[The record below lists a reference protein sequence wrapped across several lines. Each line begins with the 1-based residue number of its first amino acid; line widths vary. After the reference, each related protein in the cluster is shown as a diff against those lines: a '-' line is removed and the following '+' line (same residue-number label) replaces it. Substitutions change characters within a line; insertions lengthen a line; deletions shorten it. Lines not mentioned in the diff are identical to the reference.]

1 MLLCCLLLACKK
13 DKPNS
18 CCTLPATDTTRQV
31 LVVCEGSL
39 GNGNGALTLYLPNK
53 DSVYEDV
60 YKAVNGQSLGDVFQS
75 ITPIGNNY
83 FLCINNSD
91 KILVIN
97 KTDWTLQ
104 STISIPKPRYIL
116 PVSEHKAY
124 VSSLFSNKLYAID
137 PGTLQTTDTVVM
149 PYQNTEG
156 LTLSADGNKVLVCIW
171 DTANNH
177 LYSVDIATNTSI
189 QTTALAGYAPQECF
203 YDKNGMLWVLSGN
216 ATKKKDA
223 ALTRIDP
230 STGNVLQTYQFPA
243 GADVIRPVT
252 NLAKDSIYFI
262 EVNYNGGTQYNGIY
276 RMSIND
282 AILPAQAFVQAAAYQ
297 YFWGLSID
305 PLSGNIYLADPKGFV
320 QKGSVYIYRPDG
332 TKIGEFKTGVGPGH
346 FYFKI

>member
-1 MLLCCLLLACKK
+1 MLACKK
-13 DKPNS
+13 DKPNN
-18 CCTLPATDTTRQV
+18 CCTLPSTDTARQV

-39 GNGNGALTLYLPNK
+39 GNGNSALTLYLPNK
-53 DSVYEDV
+53 DSAYEDV
-60 YKAVNGQSLGDVFQS
+60 YKATNGQSLGDVFQS

-91 KILVIN
+91 KILVIS

-104 STISIPKPRYIL
+104 STISVPKPRYIL

-124 VSSLFSNKLYAID
+124 VSSLFSNKLYTID
-137 PGTLQTTDTVVM
+137 PATMQTTDTIAM

-156 LTLSADGNKVLVCIW
+156 LTLSADGNQVLVCVW

-177 LYSVDIATNTSI
+177 LYSVDIATNTPV
-189 QTTALAGYAPQECF
+189 QTTVLAGYAPQESF

-216 ATKKKDA
+216 ATKKKDG

-252 NLAKDSIYFI
+252 NQAKDSIYFI
-262 EVNYNGGTQYNGIY
+262 EVNYNGNTQYNGIY

-282 AILPAQAFVQAAAYQ
+282 AALPSQAFVQAAAYQ
-297 YFWGLSID
+297 YFWGLAVD
-305 PLSGNIYLADPKGFV
+305 PLSGNIYVADPKGFV

-332 TKIGEFKTGVGPGH
+332 TKIDEFKTGVGPGH
-346 FYFKI
+346 LYFKI